1 MPRHLTTNTGADAGA
16 DGELRFRPSVSLCV
30 SRRDDETK
38 SRSAGCVRFWNQR
51 ASLEGLVWGLVGFR
65 VENREEK

>member
-16 DGELRFRPSVSLCV
+16 DGELRFRLSLSLRV

-38 SRSAGCVRFWNQR
+38 SRLCPVLEPNR
-51 ASLEGLVWGLVGFR
+51 ASLEGCVWGLVGFR
-65 VENREEK
+65 GENREEK